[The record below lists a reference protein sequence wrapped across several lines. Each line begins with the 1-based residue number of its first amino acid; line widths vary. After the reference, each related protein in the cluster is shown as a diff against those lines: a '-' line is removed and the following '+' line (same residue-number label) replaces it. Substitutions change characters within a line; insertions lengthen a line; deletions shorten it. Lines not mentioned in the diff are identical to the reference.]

1 MFQQLYA
8 AYQKTGDTI
17 YRSAGEEIVR
27 LRKENERLVKRLII
41 VNTHS
46 AQSIAQIERLREMID
61 ATREILRET
70 E

>member
-1 MFQQLYA
+1 MEDDHHMFQQLYA

-27 LRKENERLVKRLII
+27 LRKE
-41 VNTHS
+41 
-46 AQSIAQIERLREMID
+46 IERLREMLV
-61 ATREILRET
+61 AVRNVLKET

>member
-27 LRKENERLVKRLII
+27 LRKENDRLVELLIR
-41 VNTHS
+41 VNTGS
-46 AQSIAQIERLREMID
+46 AQLVSQIERLREVLD
-61 ATREILRET
+61 AACDILKET
-70 E
+70 K